1 MLQNIH
7 YDIVEEIS
15 NISKSLYR
23 INTYIKDSKQCESC
37 KQLWQNIKQ
46 EQEKELSMLVDE
58 FKKHASSL

>member
-7 YDIVEEIS
+7 YDIMEEIS

-23 INTYIKDSKQCESC
+23 IDTYMKDSKQCGSC

-46 EQEKELSMLVDE
+46 EQEKELSMLVEE
-58 FKKHASSL
+58 FKKHAGSM